1 MSDKSSQKG
10 MTLVE
15 VLIACTITAVI
26 IGGLSVAIYTI
37 TSVTGRGN
45 ADSYALHDIQKA
57 AYWVSKDAQMA
68 RTTDLADGGPAAD
81 SVTLEWVDGDGNPHS
96 SRYCLSGTELQ
107 RNYDGTVTSVAWYIS
122 SIEFSI
128 SDDVLT
134 FGAEST
140 PPRRWQ
146 VSRQTTGRVCLRARA
161 GE

>member
-26 IGGLSVAIYTI
+26 VGGLSVAIYMI
-37 TSVTGRGN
+37 TSVTERGN
-45 ADSYALHDIQKA
+45 AEAYALHDIQKA
-57 AYWVSKDAQMA
+57 AYWISKDAQMA
-68 RTTDLADGGPAAD
+68 RTTDLADGGSAAD
-81 SVTLEWVDGDGNPHS
+81 SVTLEWVDGDGNSHS
-96 SRYCLSGTELQ
+96 SSYWLSGTELQ
-107 RNYDGTVTSVAWYIS
+107 RNYNGTVTAVAWYIS

-134 FGAEST
+134 FRVESA

-146 VSRQTTGRVCLRARA
+146 VSRQTTGRVCLRART